1 MQFQPFNYTVD
12 MPALNQVVSDLNFAV
27 RGWIT
32 AQKNSKLEN
41 PRLYN
46 QDRFICALGV
56 IDRPDV
62 QRAFPDQSVLG
73 FHKYLSVDEAPALSE
88 TRIEFLLDQQAYS
101 FPITINFSYDQA
113 EKIKTFRE
121 QKQAKLEKIRAT
133 LRCSVCG
140 NEALQELIESLN
152 CAKCG
157 SNFGIN
163 QRNYNF
169 LTQDLKL
176 QNGVEATESVSANS
190 YDETAQKLI
199 ERFPDGLILDN
210 GSGLRNVYYSNVINL
225 EIVDY
230 TTTDVLGVGESLPFK
245 SNVFDAVFSLA
256 VLEHVKNPF
265 ECANEIARVL
275 KPGGVLYAAVP
286 FLQPFHGYPNHYY
299 NMTSSGLKN
308 LFSQTLEIVEYGVPQ
323 SGVPI
328 WSLSWF
334 LNSYLAGLPL
344 EVAEQFK
351 NMKVSELA
359 TMPPPYLATDFVTK
373 LSPKVNEELACVNFL
388 IATKPTLTPN
398 QL

>member
-1 MQFQPFNYTVD
+1 MQLQPFNYTVD
-12 MPALNQVVSDLNFAV
+12 MPAPSQLINELSFAV

-32 AQKNSKLEN
+32 AATGRKLEK

-46 QDRFICALGV
+46 RADFICNLGI

-62 QRAFPDQSVLG
+62 QRAFPDQAVLG
-73 FHKYLSVDEAPALSE
+73 FHRYVSLDELPPLTE
-88 TRIEFLLDQQAYS
+88 TRIEFLLDQQPYS
-101 FPITINFSYDQA
+101 FPVKINFAYDQA
-113 EKIKTFRE
+113 EKVSTFRAH
-121 QKQAKLEKIRAT
+121 KQAKLQKIRNS

-140 NEALQELIESLN
+140 NEELQELGERLN

-157 SNFGIN
+157 SKFAFNP
-163 QRNYNF
+163 RNYDF
-169 LTQDLKL
+169 LTPELRFHS
-176 QNGVEATESVSANS
+176 GVEATESVSANG
-190 YDETAQKLI
+190 YDQTTRDLI

-210 GSGLRNVYYSNVINL
+210 GSGLRNVYYPNVVNL

-230 TTTDVLGVGESLPFK
+230 STTDVLGVGESLPFK

-256 VLEHVKNPF
+256 VLEHVQNPF

-308 LFSQTLEIVEYGVPQ
+308 LFSRTLDIVECGIPGGGQ
-323 SGVPI
+323 PI

-334 LNSYLAGLPL
+334 LSSYLAGLPL
-344 EVAEQFK
+344 DLAEQFK
-351 NMKVSELA
+351 NMTVAELA
-359 TMPPPYLATDFVTK
+359 LMPTPYLGADFVTK
-373 LSPKVNEELACVNFL
+373 LSPKAKEELACVNFL
-388 IATKPTLTPN
+388 LATKPTSPA
-398 QL
+398 